1 MWRWCQ
7 VSGGFA
13 MNGGGKTVVHKNAA
27 RFSLESSQALH
38 FIIIYYLL
46 PLQLAALPAVN
57 LITLRRL
64 LLPSFNHSNCNK
76 VWSGCFTTTTY
87 LYSLLFRQVVKC
99 EIIWCVVGRGGG
111 SIVGNIVAVCLQQWT
126 NLESQNRI
134 VAWVDVIYLTN
145 TYVCITWWLC

>member
-1 MWRWCQ
+1 MWRRCQ

-27 RFSLESSQALH
+27 RFPLQSSQALH

-76 VWSGCFTTTTY
+76 VLSGCFTTTTY

-99 EIIWCVVGRGGG
+99 EIIWCVVWRGWGFDCWQHCCSLFATMNWFG
-111 SIVGNIVAVCLQQWT
+111 IA
-126 NLESQNRI
+126 ESYRRLS
-134 VAWVDVIYLTN
+134 WCDLFDEYL
-145 TYVCITWWLC
+145 CITWRLC